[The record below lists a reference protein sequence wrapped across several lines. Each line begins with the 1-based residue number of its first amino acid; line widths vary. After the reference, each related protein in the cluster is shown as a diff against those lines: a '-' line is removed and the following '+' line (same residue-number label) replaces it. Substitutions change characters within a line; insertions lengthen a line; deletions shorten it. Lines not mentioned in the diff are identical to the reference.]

1 VIAPAVAASG
11 DDVDGVTTVA
21 AVFGALTMETG
32 SREASVDGALTGSAI
47 GFPSGFDPHAVS
59 RARMEIPIAREET
72 FMKMP

>member
-1 VIAPAVAASG
+1 
-11 DDVDGVTTVA
+11 
-21 AVFGALTMETG
+21 METG